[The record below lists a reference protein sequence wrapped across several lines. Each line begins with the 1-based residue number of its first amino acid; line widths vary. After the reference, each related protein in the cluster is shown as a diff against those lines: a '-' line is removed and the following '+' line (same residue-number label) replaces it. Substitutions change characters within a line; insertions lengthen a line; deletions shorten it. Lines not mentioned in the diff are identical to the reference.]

1 MGREKSLPGM
11 RVRRL
16 GLMVVVLAGSAMGG
30 TAWSQT
36 VDRNGGWLR
45 AIAGVN
51 DRPIREPQALAA
63 DAPRHPESDES
74 RNPRRWSPEERR
86 QLRNDIHQAGRDV
99 YGGTPRKRD

>member
-30 TAWSQT
+30 TAWAQT

-51 DRPIREPQALAA
+51 DRPIREPQEYVRRLSGN
-63 DAPRHPESDES
+63 RWFESV
-74 RNPRRWSPEERR
+74 
-86 QLRNDIHQAGRDV
+86 GRSL
-99 YGGTPRKRD
+99 